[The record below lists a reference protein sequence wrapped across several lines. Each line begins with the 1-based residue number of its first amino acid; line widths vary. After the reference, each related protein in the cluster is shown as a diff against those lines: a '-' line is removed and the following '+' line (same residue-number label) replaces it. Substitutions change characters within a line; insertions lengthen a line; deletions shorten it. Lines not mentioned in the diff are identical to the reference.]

1 MNTIALDHAQ
11 VKMIA
16 HRGLSG
22 IERENTNAAFVA
34 AGNRSYFGIETDV
47 HRTGDGQFV
56 IIHDES
62 TQRISGGVHQIDVE
76 HSPLSVAREI
86 TLPDLDGQVRG
97 DLHIPTLAEYIR
109 ICKKYEKTCVLEL
122 KNPFAREDISAIVEI
137 IRSLEY
143 LEHVIFIS
151 FSLENCV
158 ILREILPDQPIQW
171 LTSKPIDEALIQTL
185 CQYRFDLDTDY
196 KYLTKEIVAQ
206 LHEAKIQVNCWTCN
220 DPEDGAR
227 LVQMGVDYIT
237 TNILE

>member
-62 TQRISGGVHQIDVE
+62 TQRISAGVHQIDVE
-76 HSPLSVAREI
+76 HSPLSIAREI
-86 TLPDLDGQVRG
+86 TLPDLDGEVRG
-97 DLHIPTLAEYIR
+97 DLRIPTLAEYIR
-109 ICKKYEKTCVLEL
+109 ICKKYEKICVLEL
-122 KNPFAREDISAIVEI
+122 KNPFAREDIRAIVDI

-158 ILREILPDQPIQW
+158 ILREMLPRQPIQW
-171 LTSKPIDEALIQTL
+171 LTSKPIDEDLIQTL
-185 CQYRFDLDTDY
+185 CQHRFDLDTDY
-196 KYLTKEIVAQ
+196 KYLTKDIVAR

-227 LVQMGVDYIT
+227 LVQMGVDFIT